1 MGREEGDRGDEGT
14 HATGS
19 SGKDG
24 ATVTGTAAAG
34 GAAAAVATAAAAGE
48 WGGGGGGGG
57 QNGGRSTAVKVGRR
71 RQWGGHQPSRGGKSK
86 NGDTKKAPPQVGLG
100 TDVSVDSTAGSI
112 LSTPP
117 PVLPTVAAAHPQA
130 AAEHPPGAAAVPPP
144 SPLPPSPPPLSALTL
159 RLVKSFAHRNVAL
172 IVLLDV
178 NLATTSLAHL
188 LARARARVAVDESG
202 SLLPY
207 AAAAAKADTGR
218 VHVAGAHRAKDGGL
232 AVAGGDGFIPPGV
245 PLADLGVAHEGE
257 VTLFNRLDYEE
268 FVKSGSPMIW

>member
-1 MGREEGDRGDEGT
+1 MADPPPPLPPPLT
-14 HATGS
+14 
-19 SGKDG
+19 
-24 ATVTGTAAAG
+24 
-34 GAAAAVATAAAAGE
+34 
-48 WGGGGGGGG
+48 
-57 QNGGRSTAVKVGRR
+57 
-71 RQWGGHQPSRGGKSK
+71 
-86 NGDTKKAPPQVGLG
+86 APPQVALG

-144 SPLPPSPPPLSALTL
+144 APLPPSPPPLSALTL

-178 NLATTSLAHL
+178 NLATTGLADL
-188 LARARARVAVDESG
+188 LARARARVAVDDSG

-218 VHVAGAHRAKDGGL
+218 VHVAGAHGAKDGGL